1 MTRRIAAAAI
11 AGTVIGFGA
20 LGFAAQASA
29 EPVIPPPA
37 PGEPVPP
44 GQPIIEPVPAGN
56 PVGGDVVA
64 APPPVGPP
72 VVPEIQNQQ
81 YGSGNSSGPL
91 GFLKDAWNQAKDP
104 YNFAETPEGQ
114 MPAGAPPPPGAGP
127 APQLPPGFQ
136 SLNAPGSEAPP
147 TAETPGGGPP
157 LPEGYYPITG
167 PPPPGYFDAP
177 VGPNAPPGMAPIP
190 AAPEPVHATNLPPE

>member
-20 LGFAAQASA
+20 LGFAAQASCGTGGSSA
-29 EPVIPPPA
+29 GA
-37 PGEPVPP
+37 GEPVPP
-44 GQPIIEPVPAGN
+44 GQPVIEPAPAGN

-114 MPAGAPPPPGAGP
+114 MPGGAPPPPGAGP

-147 TAETPGGGPP
+147 TAETPGSGPP

>member
-44 GQPIIEPVPAGN
+44 GQPIIEPVPAGD

-72 VVPEIQNQQ
+72 VVPEIQNQAVR
-81 YGSGNSSGPL
+81 L
-91 GFLKDAWNQAKDP
+91 G
-104 YNFAETPEGQ
+104 
-114 MPAGAPPPPGAGP
+114 
-127 APQLPPGFQ
+127 
-136 SLNAPGSEAPP
+136 
-147 TAETPGGGPP
+147 
-157 LPEGYYPITG
+157 
-167 PPPPGYFDAP
+167 
-177 VGPNAPPGMAPIP
+177 
-190 AAPEPVHATNLPPE
+190 